1 MTPNQTCRLAELDAH
16 LSHLIGFQKRDDDRP
31 SSLGRAAKVA
41 GLLATGGLIGAGA
54 GFIKGLRTGRIPGVA
69 AAKTGQE
76 AVDALRAHRAASA
89 LAPTPAP
96 AAPARPRR
104 KPTLRLDPAPTLA
117 PATMRLVG
125 SGDAPEKSWA
135 TYTWEKLRG
144 LDAHLSHLIGFQKRD
159 DDPNALKKAALGTAA
174 AAGGAGLAALYARG
188 RLARNGGKWGSA
200 TAAPLLG
207 VPSTVQGTVLRDV
220 KSGLAATGADI
231 AGAAHKGA
239 GAVTNAIGDMSVKA
253 RAAARLARMRL
264 GR

>member
-1 MTPNQTCRLAELDAH
+1 
-16 LSHLIGFQKRDDDRP
+16 
-31 SSLGRAAKVA
+31 
-41 GLLATGGLIGAGA
+41 
-54 GFIKGLRTGRIPGVA
+54 
-69 AAKTGQE
+69 
-76 AVDALRAHRAASA
+76 
-89 LAPTPAP
+89 
-96 AAPARPRR
+96 
-104 KPTLRLDPAPTLA
+104 
-117 PATMRLVG
+117 MRLVG

-188 RLARNGGKWGSA
+188 RLARNGGQWGSA